1 MTSGKGPAPET
12 HDLIRPIQYL
22 RALAALMVVW
32 VHSLYMIPGVAEQ
45 FNAPNFGGA
54 GVDIFFVISGFV
66 MVVTTADKDVTPV
79 QFFCRR
85 IVRVVPIYWL
95 ATLAM
100 IVGAASGHSF
110 KNLGYPPDAIAKSLL
125 FVPYTAIGG
134 HQGNVWP
141 ILGQGWTLNF
151 EMFFY
156 ALFALSLAAPR
167 RFGLFGL
174 AVVLGSLVVIGR
186 LFGPFG
192 NPLAAVYTS
201 PLLLEFAAGMI
212 LAHRWLRDGSP
223 DWSPW
228 SLLFVVFGF
237 CAIGLRDSRFITAH
251 AAFLTMCA
259 AFIIVAGCL
268 HPRICAIQNRP
279 LLELGNASYAIYLV
293 HQFVVE
299 ALAWSW
305 VRVFPLVTWASSV
318 LFMASALLLC
328 AGAGWSCYRFIERPL
343 TSRLREFVQRL
354 PGVQPAATMRS
365 PSGRG
370 FDRGG
375 RGHAERVG
383 LPTSATSKRPRPT
396 NP

>member
-1 MTSGKGPAPET
+1 LHNSPAAPDT

-54 GVDIFFVISGFV
+54 GVDLFFVISGFI
-66 MVVTTADKDVTPV
+66 MVVTTAEKGVTPV
-79 QFFCRR
+79 GFFLRR
-85 IVRVVPIYWL
+85 IVRVVPLYWL

-100 IVGAASGHSF
+100 IAGAASGHSF
-110 KNLGYPPDAIAKSLL
+110 KDLGYPPVAIAKSLL

-134 HQGNVWP
+134 HPGDEWP
-141 ILGQGWTLNF
+141 ILAQGWTLNF

-167 RFGLFGL
+167 RLRLPGL
-174 AVVLGSLVVIGR
+174 AVTLGSLVVIGR

-212 LAHRWLRDGSP
+212 LAHLWLRNGSR
-223 DWSPW
+223 DWSRW

-237 CAIGLRDSRFITAH
+237 CAIGLRDSRLITQHSAFIT
-251 AAFLTMCA
+251 MGA

-268 HPRICAIQNRP
+268 HPKIFAIQNGP
-279 LLELGNASYAIYLV
+279 LLELGNASYAIYLI
-293 HQFVVE
+293 HQFVLE
-299 ALAWSW
+299 ALVWSW
-305 VRVFPLVTWASSV
+305 LRLFPLVTRASSV
-318 LFMASALLLC
+318 LFVTSALLLC
-328 AGAGWSCYRFIERPL
+328 AAVGWSCYQFIERPL
-343 TSRLREFVQRL
+343 TSRLREFVQRSAS
-354 PGVQPAATMRS
+354 VATANSR
-365 PSGRG
+365 
-370 FDRGG
+370 
-375 RGHAERVG
+375 
-383 LPTSATSKRPRPT
+383 
-396 NP
+396 

>member
-85 IVRVVPIYWL
+85 IVRVVPLYWL

-100 IVGAASGHSF
+100 IVGAASEHSF

-134 HQGNVWP
+134 HPGNVWP
-141 ILGQGWTLNF
+141 ILQNGWTLNF

-167 RFGLFGL
+167 RFALPGL
-174 AVVLGSLVVIGR
+174 AVMLGSLVVIGR

-212 LAHRWLRDGSP
+212 LAHRWLRDGSRN
-223 DWSPW
+223 WSPW
-228 SLLFVVFGF
+228 SFIFVVFGF
-237 CAIGLRDSRFITAH
+237 CVIGFRDSRFITEH

-343 TSRLREFVQRL
+343 TSRLREFVKKSASV
-354 PGVQPAATMRS
+354 GAAS
-365 PSGRG
+365 YRG
-370 FDRGG
+370 
-375 RGHAERVG
+375 
-383 LPTSATSKRPRPT
+383 TSKR
-396 NP
+396 NPSCEQPQR